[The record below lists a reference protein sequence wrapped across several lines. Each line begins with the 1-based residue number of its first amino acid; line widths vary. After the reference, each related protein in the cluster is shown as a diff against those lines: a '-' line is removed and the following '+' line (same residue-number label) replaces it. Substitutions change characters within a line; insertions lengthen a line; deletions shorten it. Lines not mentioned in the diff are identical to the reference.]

1 MISSKATIVELRK
14 ATRMG
19 RYDVYDAP
27 LNGRALGSM
36 RRRDVAVIDVAKA
49 IPRERPLPE
58 KGKIK

>member
-1 MISSKATIVELRK
+1 
-14 ATRMG
+14 MG